1 MKPQRH
7 EIARGDECQTP
18 GIVFTIKSAHMQ
30 DHISEKCKE
39 ITSYMVKDKLS
50 QIFREPCHDPEYLR
64 TIQERKSRSVD
75 LKTVTE
81 NLAAKRYQSFEA
93 WANDMILMFDN
104 SIYFNQNR
112 APAYAGIAKYL
123 KKKLLD
129 KIERVR
135 ELNARNYEAR
145 ILELTRQLNDL
156 MSQAPP
162 EFEPTP
168 PSSFSADAANL
179 EEFTKD
185 RAEKLLVKLNA
196 MMENGKTSK
205 IIDVLKQTDEMSKID
220 EQNGTIDLA
229 LMKKSSLLALE
240 KLTQ

>member
-1 MKPQRH
+1 
-7 EIARGDECQTP
+7 
-18 GIVFTIKSAHMQ
+18 MQ

-168 PSSFSADAANL
+168 SSSFSADAANL